1 MTQPSGPIGLADID
15 RIVEISKRLP
25 VFPAAQN
32 KRPLVQSGFHAAT
45 QDERQ
50 IRAWWREWPDALVA
64 VPTGQTTGLV
74 IIDFDPDKA
83 TQATRTWMA
92 EHSELLLATRSH
104 KTPRG
109 GLHYVYRST
118 DRYQTGTDLVLGGS
132 PRRGID
138 LRANGGY
145 VIWWPA
151 HLAQVNDSPVA
162 PLPAGL
168 IDERR
173 FDAKRDMAPLPAATP
188 QQWKAERQK
197 VAQAL
202 EFLTP
207 DGYEFW
213 IRIGMALH
221 SASGGSDDGFSLWH
235 DWSATGDSY
244 DGVEDCRYHWA
255 SFGGYQGRPIGLGT
269 LFAAAKQEGYCATP
283 MRQELPPVEIYEDD
297 PPSEDE
303 GMPEDAAET
312 AQEAQG
318 DAPARH
324 PLSWATL
331 ATEDPPERKWAI
343 PGWLGI
349 GYMTLL
355 AGSGGVG
362 KTLLAQQLASSL
374 ATGDPFLH
382 QPTKPLKILMWA
394 GEDDTEEL
402 WRRQWQ
408 IARGNARMLA
418 EYAPNL
424 IVESFAGRD
433 CTLVETIYGK
443 LIATEMLK
451 ELEEQVADYQADV
464 VILDN
469 VARLYGGD
477 ENNRHQVTTFVN
489 LASGACN
496 KRHPTAQLLLSHP
509 AKAAGSEY
517 AGSTAWEA
525 AVRSRWYFGRTL
537 PDDDTPPTDD
547 NIRFLSRRKS
557 NYSGLDTVKMDFDP
571 ALHILRIDS
580 GEPVDNRRTL
590 HPARARNMVVDAVNR
605 LAAQNDHASERKRA
619 SNFLIRT
626 MVDRGWASA
635 SHERALEQALWGL
648 LDDGTVAKVTV
659 GKYANRTSKEG
670 LICTTVPHNG

>member
-1 MTQPSGPIGLADID
+1 MSQQTGPVGIADVERVI
-15 RIVEISKRLP
+15 EISRRLP
-25 VFPAAQN
+25 VFPAAQD
-32 KRPLVQSGFHAAT
+32 KRPLVPSGFHAAS
-45 QDERQ
+45 QDEAQ
-50 IRAWWREWPDALVA
+50 IRTWWRKWPDALVA

-74 IIDFDPDKA
+74 ILDFDPDKA
-83 TQATRTWMA
+83 NSATHSWMS

-109 GLHYVYRST
+109 GFHYVYRSGE
-118 DRYQTGTDLVLGGS
+118 RYQTGTDLILGGS

-145 VIWWPA
+145 VIWWPC
-151 HLAQVNDSPVA
+151 HIAQHNDSPVA

-173 FDAKRDMAPLPAATP
+173 FDAKRDMAPLPTATP
-188 QQWKAERQK
+188 AQWRAERQK
-197 VAQAL
+197 AIAAL

-207 DGYEFW
+207 GGYESW
-213 IRIGMALH
+213 IRIGMAIH
-221 SASGGSDDGFSLWH
+221 SASGGSDDGFAVWH
-235 DWSATGDSY
+235 EWSATGDNY

-255 SFGGYQGRPIGLGT
+255 SFGRHQGRGISIGT
-269 LFAAAKQEGYCATP
+269 LYAAAKAEGFVTSP
-283 MRQELPPVEIYEDD
+283 PRQELPPVEVYEDAGSSGEPPASVAETSRAPLNWADLSASD
-297 PPSEDE
+297 PP
-303 GMPEDAAET
+303 
-312 AQEAQG
+312 Q
-318 DAPARH
+318 
-324 PLSWATL
+324 
-331 ATEDPPERKWAI
+331 RKWAI

-374 ATGDPFLH
+374 ATGDAFLH
-382 QPTKPLKILMWA
+382 QPDKPLKILMWA
-394 GEDDTEEL
+394 GEDDAEEI
-402 WRRQWQ
+402 WRRQWN
-408 IARGNARMLA
+408 IAKGNARMLR
-418 EYAPNL
+418 EYHPNL
-424 IVESFAGRD
+424 IVESYAGSD

-443 LIATEMLK
+443 LVATPMLT
-451 ELEEQVADYQADV
+451 ELQEQVADYEADV

-489 LASGACN
+489 LTSGACN
-496 KRHPTAQLLLSHP
+496 AHHPTAQLLLSHP
-509 AKAAGSEY
+509 AKVQGSEY

-525 AVRSRWYFGRTL
+525 AVRSRWFFGRTL
-537 PDDDTPPTDD
+537 PDDDTPPVDD
-547 NIRFLSRRKS
+547 SVRFLSRRKS

-590 HPARARNMVVDAVNR
+590 HPARARNMVVDAINR

-619 SNFLIRT
+619 ANFLIRT
-626 MVDRGWASA
+626 MVDRGWASTN
-635 SHERALEQALWGL
+635 HEKALEQALWGL
-648 LDDGTVAKVTV
+648 LDDGTVVKMVV
-659 GKYANRTSKEG
+659 GKYANRTPREG